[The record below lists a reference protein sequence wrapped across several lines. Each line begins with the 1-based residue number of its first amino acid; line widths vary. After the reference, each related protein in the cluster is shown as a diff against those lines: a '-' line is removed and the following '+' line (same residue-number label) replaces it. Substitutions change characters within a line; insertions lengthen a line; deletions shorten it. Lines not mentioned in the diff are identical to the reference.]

1 MKQLQSLTT
10 EFLKDYGFWLKTN
23 PKIARKIDKIIES
36 IASKDLLNLHKCEKL
51 KYLPNCYSCRIDK
64 KNRLI
69 YEKKENIIKLLSCR
83 GHYDDK
89 CFNRI

>member
-10 EFLKDYGFWLKTN
+10 EFLKDYGVWLKTN
-23 PKIARKIDKIIES
+23 PKIAQKIDKIIEG
-36 IASKDLLNLHKCEKL
+36 IASKDFLNLHKCEKL

-69 YEKKENIIKLLSCR
+69 YEKKGNIVKLLSCR

-89 CFNRI
+89 